1 MKRWINFGI
10 SKVRYDDKGRKIVK
24 AEVYELNNGNLATR
38 RIRPREHLVDSVEL
52 GLSIATIRIKTGY
65 DFDILEAVEPVQLH
79 GNVYLR
85 VKGDEEPC
93 DDLGSLIVDRVYA

>member
-1 MKRWINFGI
+1 MNRWINLGI
-10 SKVRYDDKGRKIVK
+10 SNVRYDDKGRKIVK

-38 RIRPREHLVDSVEL
+38 RIWPRENLVDSAEL

-65 DFDILEAVEPVQLH
+65 DFDILKTVEPVQLH

-85 VKGDEEPC
+85 VEGDEEPR
-93 DDLGSLIVDRVYA
+93 DDLGELPPL